1 MSFMDKLKETLNE
14 EFNVSVTENG
24 ALGYRTSGKELLDI
38 NFMVS
43 SMRNETKEKVEKRFA
58 KVLLENKLLAVK
70 WLFYVA
76 DVRGGVGERRLFRI
90 CMLFLANNEPE
101 IAKKLIPLIPE
112 YTRWDNLLVL
122 LDSKNTEIKSYV
134 IDFIS
139 ATLAEDIKNL
149 KNKGSVSLCAKW
161 MPSANASSNETKRYA
176 KILINGLKTN
186 ERSYRKTLSALRSYI
201 DVVEIKMSSK
211 QWNKIKYSAVPSKA
225 NLIYNNAFL
234 RNDEERRR
242 EYLESLKKGE
252 TKINAST
259 LFPHDIVHRYSS
271 SSWTRHLNPL
281 DTTLEELWKN
291 LPDYV
296 KDNSNTICVADGSG
310 SMTSTIGNTR
320 ISCLSVANALA
331 IYFSERC
338 SGCFKDKYITFSEHP
353 KLVDFSNCS
362 TLRDKIQMAL
372 RHSEI
377 ANTNIEATFDLL
389 LTTAVKNNLNQEDM
403 PQNILI
409 LSDMEFDGATSGNPN
424 KKLFREIANKYAE
437 HGYKLPRLVFWNI
450 CNRSGTIPIREN
462 ELGVALVGGFSPAIV
477 NMVLS
482 NSTDPL
488 ECLLEQLNS
497 ERYKPVE
504 EAIISCLA

>member
-70 WLFYVA
+70 WLFYAA

-122 LDSKNTEIKSYV
+122 LDSKNAEIKSCV

-139 ATLAEDIKNL
+139 ATLAEDVKNL

-310 SMTSTIGNTR
+310 SMTSTIGNTH

-331 IYFSERC
+331 ISFA
-338 SGCFKDKYITFSEHP
+338 D
-353 KLVDFSNCS
+353 
-362 TLRDKIQMAL
+362 
-372 RHSEI
+372 
-377 ANTNIEATFDLL
+377 
-389 LTTAVKNNLNQEDM
+389 
-403 PQNILI
+403 
-409 LSDMEFDGATSGNPN
+409 
-424 KKLFREIANKYAE
+424 
-437 HGYKLPRLVFWNI
+437 
-450 CNRSGTIPIREN
+450 
-462 ELGVALVGGFSPAIV
+462 
-477 NMVLS
+477 
-482 NSTDPL
+482 
-488 ECLLEQLNS
+488 
-497 ERYKPVE
+497 E
-504 EAIISCLA
+504 EAVCAWAAS